1 MCRTENLAAAWL
13 LSISQVAA
21 EAANGSTAISANV
34 FMVGDKCACCAMETM
49 FETAHHWCEI
59 ATMDLNL
66 LSTFAAV
73 HTAGSFSSAAE
84 KLKVPRSTV
93 SRAIAALENELD

>member
-21 EAANGSTAISANV
+21 EAANGSTAIKASV
-34 FMVGDKCACCAMETM
+34 FMVALQCACCDTETM
-49 FETAHHWCEI
+49 FECAHHWCEN
-59 ATMDLNL
+59 APMDLNL

-73 HTAGSFSSAAE
+73 HNAGSFSSAAD

-93 SRAIAALENELD
+93 SRAVAALENEL